1 MNPRTHEIPIGLSNI
16 PKGQIANIITCLEMR
31 EPPSTGASL
40 RSFNLPYALAPFSG
54 DLDAYRALFRKV
66 GADWMWY
73 SRLFMPD
80 ERLKAI
86 LADPLVEAFTLEKDG
101 ESLGLL
107 ELDFRET
114 DECELA
120 FFGLAPEAIG
130 RGLGRTLMDHAL
142 ARAWAKPIRRLWVH
156 TCTFDHPAALPFYVR
171 SGFRPYALQIEVHP
185 DPRLTGHLPRHVA
198 PHVALIDP

>member
-1 MNPRTHEIPIGLSNI
+1 MSTKIHEIPTGLSDI

-31 EPPSTGASL
+31 EPPSTGTPP
-40 RSFNLPYALAPFSG
+40 RSFTPPYALVPFSG
-54 DLDAYRALFRKV
+54 DIDAYRALFRKV

-86 LADPLVEAFTLEKDG
+86 LADPLVEAFVLEKDG
-101 ESLGLL
+101 EGLGLL
-107 ELDFRET
+107 ELDFYQK
-114 DECELA
+114 DQCELS
-120 FFGLAPEAIG
+120 FFGLAREAIG
-130 RGLGRTLMDHAL
+130 KGLGSILMNQAL
-142 ARAWAKPIRRLWVH
+142 ARAWARPIHRLWVH

-185 DPRLTGHLPRHVA
+185 DPRLTGHLPRDVA